1 LLREFLESFREYWIA
16 RAPED
21 TTPGQELQTDDRST
35 NSRAPFMMT
44 TTTGNDSEKE
54 LDLSNAMGLS
64 IAVLIAMPN
73 AANHTSHGKGKNVSR
88 PNSSSSTDLRSAS
101 MYVPACIAFLVLP
114 PSASQLSR
122 IGWRFN
128 LFRFGPER
136 TALGNT
142 L

>member
-1 LLREFLESFREYWIA
+1 
-16 RAPED
+16 
-21 TTPGQELQTDDRST
+21 
-35 NSRAPFMMT
+35 MMT

-101 MYVPACIAFLVLP
+101 MYVPAEGVASTSSPRESVTVGGVEEVHEKEDLPEMVMGVAEVTFGRPVEPSVLEENEGGVETKVKTITT
-114 PSASQLSR
+114 PSER
-122 IGWRFN
+122 IQSTSTPR
-128 LFRFGPER
+128 
-136 TALGNT
+136 
-142 L
+142 